1 MKRFSLFAWALVAL
15 MSLSLYSC
23 DPSSDE
29 DDTSVTQML
38 IGKLT
43 DSSISG
49 GYFISGEG
57 IKLNPTNFPVYSYS
71 PGLYMFTC
79 TYNPNLV
86 VNNELSITI
95 NSSELV
101 NMSNPYGIVSSSF
114 VTDDNMPLYGI
125 HVQVNN
131 NEFFPWMFDDQYLII
146 PICFWGPSVS
156 TQTEFNTEL
165 AKHRFILS
173 YEEPS
178 ASDTVLKL
186 RLTDKIDEESPSN
199 GRDSNYH
206 DEQAFDITGVV
217 AYFKDITG
225 HEPSQI
231 SISGK
236 VNQSRSVY
244 DLAKEE
250 TYTINLN

>member
-1 MKRFSLFAWALVAL
+1 MKRLSIFAWALVAL
-15 MSLSLYSC
+15 MSLSLCAC
-23 DPSSDE
+23 DPSSDD

-43 DSSISG
+43 DTSISG

-57 IKLNPTNFPVYSYS
+57 IKLNPTNFPVYSYT

-101 NMSNPYGIVSSSF
+101 NMSNPYGIVSSSY
-114 VTDDNMPLYGI
+114 VTDANMPLYGI

-131 NEFFPWMFDDQYLII
+131 NEFYPWMFDEQYLII
-146 PICFWGPSVS
+146 PICFWGPEVS
-156 TQTEFNTEL
+156 TQTEYNTEL
-165 AKHRFILS
+165 AKHRFVLV

-186 RLTDKIDEESPSN
+186 RLTDKVDEETPSY
-199 GRDSNYH
+199 GRTSNYH
-206 DEQAFDITGVV
+206 DEQAFDITSVI

-225 HEPSQI
+225 HTPTQI
-231 SISGK
+231 NIIGK
-236 VNQSRSVY
+236 VNQSRAEY
-244 DLAKEE
+244 DMAQDE
-250 TYTINLN
+250 TYTITLN